1 MVIYVLSVVGMKRR
15 IMNKI
20 DDVIG
25 HCDEVCEYTEVEM
38 TDNLQI
44 GCV

>member
-1 MVIYVLSVVGMKRR
+1 MVGMVGMKRR
-15 IMNKI
+15 IMNKF

-25 HCDEVCEYTEVEM
+25 HRDEVCEYTEVEM